1 MANEWDVASDTSSEK
16 LINNRKRVRNHGEVF
31 TPSHIVKRMLS
42 LPSIKEACESLTTT
56 FLEPGAG
63 EGAFLV
69 EVLKRKLRMVEKDF
83 GDTLDRYENYSLL
96 AVSTVYGIELLED
109 NAKVCVMKLNRIFYD
124 AYLKQLKKHNRKPKP
139 SVMASAELII
149 AKNIAQGDFLT
160 KLGPGGKP
168 IVINEW
174 KPLNLERFPN
184 SIVVQRTEYTLTEI
198 EEGVSKEA
206 GTLVNP
212 YEPKG
217 QMPLPFEENDQ
228 DSQKS
233 LHPYT
238 AVRYLPCKITSVHR
252 EELEQIDG
260 QYDDQTV

>member
-1 MANEWDVASDTSSEK
+1 
-16 LINNRKRVRNHGEVF
+16 
-31 TPSHIVKRMLS
+31 MLS

-69 EVLKRKLRMVEKDF
+69 EVLKRKLRMVERNF
-83 GDTLDRYENYSLL
+83 GDTLERYENYSLL

-228 DSQKS
+228 DTQTS
-233 LHPYT
+233 LRPYT

>member
-1 MANEWDVASDTSSEK
+1 MANEWDVASGTSSEK
-16 LINNRKRVRNHGEVF
+16 LINNRKRVRKHGEVF

-96 AVSTVYGIELLED
+96 ALSTVYGIELLED
-109 NAKVCVMKLNRIFYD
+109 NTKVCVMKLNRVFYD
-124 AYLKQLKKHNRKPKP
+124 AYLRQLKKHNRKPKP

-149 AKNIAQGDFLT
+149 AKNIVQGDFLT
-160 KLGPGGKP
+160 KLGPRGKP
-168 IVINEW
+168 IVISEW
-174 KPLNLERFPN
+174 RPLNLERFPI
-184 SIVVQRTEYTLTEI
+184 SIVVHRTEYTLTEI
-198 EEGVSKEA
+198 EKGVTKQA
-206 GTLVNP
+206 GSLVNP

-252 EELEQIDG
+252 EELEQING
-260 QYDDQTV
+260 QDDDQTV

>member
-96 AVSTVYGIELLED
+96 ALSTVYGIELLED
-109 NAKVCVMKLNRIFYD
+109 NTKVCVMKLNRVFYD
-124 AYLKQLKKHNRKPKP
+124 AYLRQLKKHNRKPKP

-149 AKNIAQGDFLT
+149 AKNIVQGDFLT
-160 KLGPGGKP
+160 KLGPRGKP
-168 IVINEW
+168 IVISEW
-174 KPLNLERFPN
+174 RPLNLERFPI
-184 SIVVQRTEYTLTEI
+184 SIVVHRTEYTLTEI
-198 EEGVSKEA
+198 EKGVTKQA
-206 GTLVNP
+206 GSLVNP

>member
-96 AVSTVYGIELLED
+96 ALSTVYGIELLED
-109 NAKVCVMKLNRIFYD
+109 NTKVCVMKLNRVFYD
-124 AYLKQLKKHNRKPKP
+124 AYLRQLKKHNRKPKP

-149 AKNIAQGDFLT
+149 AKNIVQGDFLT
-160 KLGPGGKP
+160 KLGPRGKP
-168 IVINEW
+168 IVISEW
-174 KPLNLERFPN
+174 RPLNLERFPI
-184 SIVVQRTEYTLTEI
+184 SIVVHRTEYTLTEI
-198 EEGVSKEA
+198 EKGVTKQA
-206 GTLVNP
+206 GSLVNP

-252 EELEQIDG
+252 EELEQING
-260 QYDDQTV
+260 QDDDQTV

>member
-16 LINNRKRVRNHGEVF
+16 LINTRKRVRNHGEVF

-96 AVSTVYGIELLED
+96 ALSTVYGIELLED
-109 NAKVCVMKLNRIFYD
+109 NTKVCVMKLNRVFYD
-124 AYLKQLKKHNRKPKP
+124 AYLRQLKKHNRKPKP
-139 SVMASAELII
+139 SVMASAELSI
-149 AKNIAQGDFLT
+149 AKNIVQGDFLT
-160 KLGPGGKP
+160 KLGPRGKP
-168 IVINEW
+168 IVISEW
-174 KPLNLERFPN
+174 RPLNLERFPI
-184 SIVVQRTEYTLTEI
+184 SIVVHRTEYTLTEI
-198 EEGVSKEA
+198 EKGVTKQA
-206 GTLVNP
+206 GSLVNP

-252 EELEQIDG
+252 EELEQING
-260 QYDDQTV
+260 QDDDQTV

>member
-1 MANEWDVASDTSSEK
+1 MANEWDVASDTSLEK

-69 EVLKRKLRMVEKDF
+69 EVLKRKLRMVERNF
-83 GDTLDRYENYSLL
+83 GDTLERYENYSLL

-124 AYLKQLKKHNRKPKP
+124 AYLRQLKKHNRKPKP

-174 KPLNLERFPN
+174 RPLNLEGFPN
-184 SIVVQRTEYTLTEI
+184 SIVVHRTEYTLAEI
-198 EEGVSKEA
+198 EKGVTKEA
-206 GTLVNP
+206 GSLVNP

-217 QMPLPFEENDQ
+217 QMPLPFEDNDQ
-228 DSQKS
+228 DQTS
-233 LHPYT
+233 LRPYT

>member
-1 MANEWDVASDTSSEK
+1 
-16 LINNRKRVRNHGEVF
+16 
-31 TPSHIVKRMLS
+31 
-42 LPSIKEACESLTTT
+42 
-56 FLEPGAG
+56 
-63 EGAFLV
+63 
-69 EVLKRKLRMVEKDF
+69 
-83 GDTLDRYENYSLL
+83 
-96 AVSTVYGIELLED
+96 
-109 NAKVCVMKLNRIFYD
+109 MKLNRVFYD
-124 AYLKQLKKHNRKPKP
+124 AYLKQLKKHSRKPKP

-184 SIVVQRTEYTLTEI
+184 SLVVQRTEYTLTEI
-198 EEGVSKEA
+198 EEGVTKEA
-206 GTLVNP
+206 GSLVNP

-217 QMPLPFEENDQ
+217 QMHLPFEENDQ
-228 DSQKS
+228 DTQTS
-233 LHPYT
+233 LRPYT

-260 QYDDQTV
+260 QYDNQTV

>member
-96 AVSTVYGIELLED
+96 ALSTVYGIELLED
-109 NAKVCVMKLNRIFYD
+109 NTKVCVMKLNRVFYD
-124 AYLKQLKKHNRKPKP
+124 AYLRQLKKHNRKPKP

-149 AKNIAQGDFLT
+149 AKNIVQGDILT
-160 KLGPGGKP
+160 KLGPRGKP
-168 IVINEW
+168 IVISEW
-174 KPLNLERFPN
+174 RPLNLERFPI
-184 SIVVQRTEYTLTEI
+184 SIVVHRTEYTLTEI
-198 EEGVSKEA
+198 EKGVTKQA
-206 GTLVNP
+206 GSLVNP

-252 EELEQIDG
+252 EELEQING
-260 QYDDQTV
+260 QDDDQTV